1 MAQLLLDFHSDN
13 PYRAPQLTIPVLV
26 NSDQDY
32 FYNGYDYGSV
42 EFASEPQDF
51 QAIDQILGVK
61 PNTDTMGGGPLPDPS
76 SITVSVENGTGGD
89 NQATQTASALQA
101 LGYQIAGTSDA
112 DLQNQ
117 VAETLVEYK
126 SKADE
131 PKAERVAHSL
141 SGAVIMDLDP
151 TAGGADVTVVT
162 GSDFSVN
169 APPSSTTSTSA
180 SASFPTSTSTTA
192 PSSSS
197 SGGSESSSSAS
208 ASSSSLAPVTSSN
221 PSLAP
226 FDPRSCTSS
235 GGEGS

>member
-1 MAQLLLDFHSDN
+1 
-13 PYRAPQLTIPVLV
+13 
-26 NSDQDY
+26 Y
-32 FYNGYDYGSV
+32 FNGYDYGSV

-51 QAIDQILGVK
+51 QAIDQMLGVR
-61 PNTDTMGGGPLPDPS
+61 PNTDTMTGATLPDPG

-89 NQATQTASALQA
+89 NQASETASALQA
-101 LGYQIAGTSDA
+101 LGYQISATSDA
-112 DLQNQ
+112 DSQNQ

-131 PKAERVAHSL
+131 PAAERVARSL
-141 SGAVIMDLDP
+141 SGAVIMALEP
-151 TAGGADVTVVT
+151 KAGGADVTVVT

-169 APPSSTTSTSA
+169 PPPQSTSTSTPSSGSSATTSTS
-180 SASFPTSTSTTA
+180 T
-192 PSSSS
+192 PSSGSS
-197 SGGSESSSSAS
+197 QPESSSSATAS
-208 ASSSSLAPVTSSN
+208 ASSSSLAPATSSN